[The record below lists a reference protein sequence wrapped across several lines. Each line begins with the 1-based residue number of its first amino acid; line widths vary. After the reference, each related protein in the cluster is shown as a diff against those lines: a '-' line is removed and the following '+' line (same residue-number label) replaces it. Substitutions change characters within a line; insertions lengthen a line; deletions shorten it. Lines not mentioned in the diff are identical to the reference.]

1 MAVKIADLA
10 IKLGVATADLERGFK
25 IAAAEA
31 QKFSGSIDNIGAGG
45 AGGGLA
51 GMLPSLKSIGL
62 AAAAAGA
69 AFAGWGVKLAA
80 ESQTAAISFKVLL
93 GSAEE
98 AQQVLGALKQ
108 FAAETPFEFPELR
121 EAGQK
126 LIAFGTGSEELIPT
140 LRALGDVASGMGI
153 PLTELSEIYGKAR
166 VQGRLFMEDI
176 NQMTG
181 RGIPFIKELA
191 SQFGVTEAEVR
202 KMVETGQV
210 GFDNLRQAFA
220 DMTGEGGMFAGM
232 MEEQS
237 RTLAGRWS
245 TLKDSVA
252 QLADSLGQMLVP
264 AMEKLVESGIKL
276 TEWLKSFDAA
286 QAKNV
291 VTLTA
296 FVAGFAAAV
305 AIIPKL
311 ISGIEAIVKA
321 LRSMATASAI
331 AQSLSGPKGWATL
344 AAGLVVAAGSAVAV
358 NALFTD
364 SLGDVQVA
372 SEQLAGQQKT
382 LADFT
387 NQATEATAAATE
399 QQQEMARQLEAL
411 QRQGDSLEQSLRSP
425 FEKFGDDLRDFNQL
439 LDVGAINWETY
450 QRAVAKAEAELL
462 RATEIKTN
470 FDRLQTPQ
478 VGAATRFS
486 SEGFSAVIA
495 ARNEQVRQLEV
506 QRQQLEQQK
515 KQAELL
521 RRIYEELA
529 NADDPITV
537 KEVTL

>member
-31 QKFSGSIDNIGAGG
+31 QKFSGSINSIGSGG

-51 GMLPSLKSIGL
+51 GMLPSLQSIGL

-252 QLADSLGQMLVP
+252 QLAERLGQLLLP
-264 AMEKLVESGIKL
+264 LLEKVVQFLQACADAYLWL
-276 TEWLKSFDAA
+276 TGSTEDAS
-286 QAKNV
+286 
-291 VTLTA
+291 
-296 FVAGFAAAV
+296 AAA
-305 AIIPKL
+305 
-311 ISGIEAIVKA
+311 
-321 LRSMATASAI
+321 ASA
-331 AQSLSGPKGWATL
+331 ALS
-344 AAGLVVAAGSAVAV
+344 
-358 NALFTD
+358 
-364 SLGDVQVA
+364 
-372 SEQLAGQQKT
+372 QKT

-399 QQQEMARQLEAL
+399 QQQEMQRQMEAL

-450 QRAVAKAEAELL
+450 SRAVAKAEAELL

-470 FDRLQTPQ
+470 FDRLQMPK

-486 SEGFSAVIA
+486 SEGFSAVLS

-506 QRQQLEQQK
+506 ARLQLEQQK

-521 RRIYEELA
+521 RRIHEELA
-529 NADDPITV
+529 NAEAPITV
-537 KEVTL
+537 REVSL